1 MTRFSW
7 FLCFA
12 AALMLVACEDIE
24 DFEAEDYEEGEDL
37 TTRASACKG
46 RCSPSCPC
54 ALNEGDCDR
63 DADCR
68 SGLYCPQ
75 VDGHDVCKKAGG
87 DCHENPPGHSSYC
100 SSSCPCGDGEGDCDN
115 DSQCKDGLV
124 CKQQSGTDFCVS
136 SGNDNGCHIYSPG
149 HSSYCSSS
157 CPCDKGEGDCDNDSQ
172 CKDGLVCEQRS
183 GTDFCVSSDTTTGGG
198 DGIKHVGTTEKY
210 DSNGQGLRISR
221 PSGSKSGDL
230 LILVLHR
237 TDDDL
242 PLYVDGWKRVAEC
255 FKKDNGYDCSTE
267 KDCTSWH
274 NSDFCGSFGGHGG
287 HDLAQ
292 AVFYRKVGSGEPS
305 SYTFDL
311 NRDSSGHPGW
321 AILTALRGAA
331 TSYPVRD
338 WSYKGCDGSSDS
350 LFPSVYGKSGDMVLL
365 SQSFDDRVSQSKF
378 GAPSGTS
385 TFGYV
390 SQSDEAGFL
399 FGGTLRS
406 TGETGKMKTRGDGA
420 SSCKDALVSLTIKP
434 R

>member
-1 MTRFSW
+1 MNWRRLVLGQAVLLLSG
-7 FLCFA
+7 FLI
-12 AALMLVACEDIE
+12 LTLSLSCEDTY
-24 DFEAEDYEEGEDL
+24 YEEEGDWDEL
-37 TTRASACKG
+37 AVAKTKSGCEGK
-46 RCSPSCPC
+46 CSPSCQC
-54 ALNEGDCDR
+54 NWTELGCKTDNDCS
-63 DADCR
+63 
-68 SGLYCPQ
+68 SGLRCEIRPQ
-75 VDGHDVCKKAGG
+75 LGNRCLKKKDGDDQSDSSAGG
-87 DCHENPPGHSSYC
+87 DCHEFKPGHGSYC
-100 SSSCPCGDGEGDCDN
+100 SDSCKCEEGEGDCDK

-124 CKQQSGTDFCVS
+124 CEQQSGTDFCVS
-136 SGNDNGCHIYSPG
+136 SG
-149 HSSYCSSS
+149 
-157 CPCDKGEGDCDNDSQ
+157 
-172 CKDGLVCEQRS
+172 
-183 GTDFCVSSDTTTGGG
+183 TTGDSSGG
-198 DGIKHVGTTEKY
+198 DSGGSSRIQHVGTTEKY

-221 PSGSKSGDL
+221 PSGSKAGDL

-242 PLYVDGWKRVAEC
+242 PLYVNGWTRAAEC

-274 NSDFCGSFGGHGG
+274 NSNFCGSFGGHGG

-292 AVFYRKVGSGEPS
+292 SVFYRKVGSSEPS
-305 SYTFDL
+305 SYTFNL

-331 TSYPVRD
+331 TSDPVRD

-350 LFPSVYGKSGDMVLL
+350 VFPSVYGKSGDMVLL
-365 SQSFDDRVSQSKF
+365 SQSYDDAVSQSKF

-399 FGGTLRS
+399 FGGILGS
-406 TGETGKMKTRGDGA
+406 TGETGKMQTKGDGA

-434 R
+434 Q